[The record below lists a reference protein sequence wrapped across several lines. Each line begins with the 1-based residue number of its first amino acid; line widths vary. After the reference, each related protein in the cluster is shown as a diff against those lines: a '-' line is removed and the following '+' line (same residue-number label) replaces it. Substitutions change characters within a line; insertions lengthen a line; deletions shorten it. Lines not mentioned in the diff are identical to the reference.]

1 MMAILAGKLANGTP
15 YVVFVVCFLLAIQY
29 SRRLG
34 ENNLWRGPILAVLIH
49 SLLRAPAKIG
59 PDTNSHNIVLFSARF
74 WLQRWLAVR
83 TMPQDLIGCW
93 NQRKLKALIPRVVV
107 FANDQPSAERRID
120 FAVFFI
126 VLWSYGRKIC
136 LNMYHGNSENSY
148 GCSYLLWICFIYG
161 TNVSVSRSWIPRQVE
176 LLTANKMPFDLPTNE
191 CKSKYY
197 PS

>member
-161 TNVSVSRSWIPRQVE
+161 TNVSVSRSWIPLQGE
-176 LLTANKMPFDLPTNE
+176 LLTANKVPFDLPTNE

>member
-93 NQRKLKALIPRVVV
+93 NQRKLKALTPRV
-107 FANDQPSAERRID
+107 ADSTQKSSRMIHRQRREG
-120 FAVFFI
+120 FSCLFFKI
-126 VLWSYGRKIC
+126 VLRSCGRKSC
-136 LNMYHGNSENSY
+136 LS
-148 GCSYLLWICFIYG
+148 
-161 TNVSVSRSWIPRQVE
+161 
-176 LLTANKMPFDLPTNE
+176 LP
-191 CKSKYY
+191 
-197 PS
+197 